1 MHNLNR
7 RRFLKTIGIAGAAS
21 LAGLPALALRDAG
34 LSKVVIIHTNDLHS
48 RLDPY
53 PEDDA
58 EYPGMAGF
66 ARIAALINQTRQ
78 ENPHVLVLDA
88 GDVFQGTPYFNLY
101 GGKPELKLMSK
112 MGYDAVAF
120 GNHEFDN
127 GKDGFLEVLPYAD
140 FPFLAANYDFSDTIL
155 AGKVKDYTIIH
166 RGDLKI
172 GVYGL
177 GIELDGLV
185 SRNLYGN
192 TVYMDAIAVARDMEE
207 KLHREYGCDL
217 IICLSH
223 LGYKYEDD
231 KVSDTRVA
239 EETRLTHLI
248 IGGHTHTLLDPPAVV
263 KNKAGQAVTIAQ
275 AGYGGT
281 YAGRLQVYIDRQANE
296 SFVESHTTKLG
307 QMQG

>member
-1 MHNLNR
+1 MLHIDR
-7 RRFLKTIGIAGAAS
+7 RRFLKTVGIAGAAS

-34 LSKVVIIHTNDLHS
+34 LSKIAIIHTNDLHS

-53 PEDDA
+53 PEDDTD
-58 EYPGMAGF
+58 YPGMGGF
-66 ARIAALINQTRQ
+66 ARIAALINKTRK
-78 ENPHVLVLDA
+78 ENQHVLVLDA
-88 GDVFQGTPYFNLY
+88 GDVFQGTPYFNMY

-112 MGYDAVAF
+112 MGYDAAAF

-155 AGKVKDYTIIH
+155 AGRVKDYTIIR

-177 GIELDGLV
+177 GIEMEGLV
-185 SRNLYGN
+185 SQNLYGS
-192 TVYMDAIAVARDMEE
+192 TVYMDPIAVAREMEE
-207 KLHREYGCDL
+207 KLHSHYGCDL

-231 KVSDTRVA
+231 QVSDTCIA
-239 EETRLTHLI
+239 NETRLTHLI
-248 IGGHTHTLLDPPAVV
+248 IGGHTHTLLDPPAVL
-263 KNKAGQAVTIAQ
+263 KNKAGKEVWIAQ
-275 AGYGGT
+275 AGYGGA
-281 YAGRLQVYIDRQANE
+281 YAGRLNVYVDRQAENH
-296 SFVESHTTKLG
+296 FVESYTIKLG
-307 QMQG
+307 QKQG

>member
-1 MHNLNR
+1 MHSIDR
-7 RRFLKTIGIAGAAS
+7 RRFLKTVGIAGAAS
-21 LAGLPALALRDAG
+21 LAGLPALALRNAG
-34 LSKVVIIHTNDLHS
+34 ISKIAIIHTNDLHS
-48 RLDPY
+48 RLDAY
-53 PEDDA
+53 PEDDVD
-58 EYPGMAGF
+58 YPGMGGF
-66 ARIAALINQTRQ
+66 ARIAALINKTRE
-78 ENPHVLVLDA
+78 ENQHVLVLDA
-88 GDVFQGTPYFNLY
+88 GDVFQGTPYFNMY

-155 AGKVKDYTIIH
+155 AGKVRDYNILN

-177 GIELDGLV
+177 GIEMEGLV

-192 TVYMDAIAVARDMEE
+192 TVYLDPVDVALEMEDT
-207 KLHREYGCDL
+207 LHNKYGCDL

-231 KVSDTRVA
+231 KISDTRIA
-239 EETRLTHLI
+239 QETRLTHLI
-248 IGGHTHTLLDPPAVV
+248 IGGHTHTLLDPPALV
-263 KNKAGQAVTIAQ
+263 KNKAGKKVWIAQ

-281 YAGRLQVYIDRQANE
+281 YAGRLNVYIDQQAGDL
-296 SFVESHTTKLG
+296 FVESYTIKLG
-307 QMQG
+307 HKQG

>member
-1 MHNLNR
+1 MHNIER
-7 RRFLKTIGIAGAAS
+7 RRFLKTVGIAGAAS

-53 PEDDA
+53 PEDDPD
-58 EYPGMAGF
+58 YPGMGGF
-66 ARIAALINQTRQ
+66 ARIAALINKTRK

-88 GDVFQGTPYFNLY
+88 GDVFQGTPYFNMY

-140 FPFLAANYDFSDTIL
+140 FSFLAANYDFSDTIL
-155 AGKVKDYTIIH
+155 AGRVKDYTIIR
-166 RGDLKI
+166 RGNLKI

-177 GIELDGLV
+177 GIEMEGLV

-192 TVYMDAIAVARDMEE
+192 TVYIDPIAVAREMEE
-207 KLHREYGCDL
+207 KLHGDYGCDL
-217 IICLSH
+217 VICLSH

-231 KVSDTRVA
+231 QVSDTRVA
-239 EETRLTHLI
+239 KETRLTHLI

-263 KNKAGQAVTIAQ
+263 QNKAGRKVWIAQ
-275 AGYGGT
+275 AGYGGA
-281 YAGRLQVYIDRQANE
+281 YAGRLNVYFDRQAE
-296 SFVESHTTKLG
+296 EHFVEAYTIKLG
-307 QMQG
+307 QKQG

>member
-263 KNKAGQAVTIAQ
+263 KNKSGKAVTIAQ